1 MAPAGIAIV
10 QPETGTVPISGLM
23 ETVLALATDQVKV
36 ILSPNMIEFRLAENE
51 LIVGGVVV
59 IAALVVLVVS
69 TVTVTDFVALLLPS
83 SAVNV

>member
-1 MAPAGIAIV
+1 
-10 QPETGTVPISGLM
+10 M